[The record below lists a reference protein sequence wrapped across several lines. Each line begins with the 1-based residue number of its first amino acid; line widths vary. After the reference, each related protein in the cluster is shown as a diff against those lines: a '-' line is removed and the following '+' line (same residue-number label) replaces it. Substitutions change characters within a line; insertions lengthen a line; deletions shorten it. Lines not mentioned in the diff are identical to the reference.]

1 MILFGRDIHRLPQR
15 QSRRTH
21 RLPPFALYAAFP
33 RSDYYEGSA
42 PALRQRRAWRLAG
55 CFSAGARA
63 QVPVFP
69 RRTPDVVGAQLYPW
83 QLWPHPIQ
91 AMDAA
96 QSSDRSREI
105 IRRGRPAH
113 TASSAAEQRFIIR
126 TEASDAE
133 FNIRVNQH
141 ARFTVT
147 SVVAFPREFRTIFP
161 GISRRSAFAARCS
174 NLNEVRGA
182 LTDSA

>member
-1 MILFGRDIHRLPQR
+1 M
-15 QSRRTH
+15 
-21 RLPPFALYAAFP
+21 
-33 RSDYYEGSA
+33 
-42 PALRQRRAWRLAG
+42 
-55 CFSAGARA
+55 
-63 QVPVFP
+63 
-69 RRTPDVVGAQLYPW
+69 VGAQLYPW

-161 GISRRSAFAARCS
+161 GISRRSAVAARCS
-174 NLNEVRGA
+174 NLNEVCGA